1 MNKDFDETPAFN
13 TISVADDG
21 WAINIL
27 DQTFLPHDQVTKQ
40 LTKASEG
47 EEAISSMRVRGA
59 PLIGVTAAYTIAL
72 AMHEDTGDQNLEL
85 TANMLIKSRPTA
97 VNLAWAV
104 DQMVKLLQPLEYG
117 MRCVAAYQYAG
128 KMAEADIATNR
139 AIGAN
144 GLTLLEKIKK
154 TKKKG
159 EPINVLTHCNAGA
172 LATVGWG
179 TATAPLYLAHRLGL
193 NLHVWVD
200 ETRPRNQGASLTAW
214 ELQQNHVPHTVISD
228 NAGGYLMQNGKVD
241 ICITGSDRTS
251 SEGDVANKIGTYLKA
266 LAAHDNNIP
275 FFVALPS
282 STIDWC
288 IADGVKD
295 IPIEKRD
302 PEEVVWISG
311 KTAGGKTERIRIVPQ
326 GTLAENYAFDVTP
339 ARLISGLIT
348 ERGIARPSYGGLT
361 ALFPECKI

>member
-1 MNKDFDETPAFN
+1 
-13 TISVADDG
+13 
-21 WAINIL
+21 
-27 DQTFLPHDQVTKQ
+27 
-40 LTKASEG
+40 
-47 EEAISSMRVRGA
+47 MRVRGA

-172 LATVGWG
+172 LATVGG
-179 TATAPLYLAHRLGL
+179 GRLPHHFIWRIGL
-193 NLHVWVD
+193 V
-200 ETRPRNQGASLTAW
+200 
-214 ELQQNHVPHTVISD
+214 
-228 NAGGYLMQNGKVD
+228 
-241 ICITGSDRTS
+241 
-251 SEGDVANKIGTYLKA
+251 
-266 LAAHDNNIP
+266 
-275 FFVALPS
+275 
-282 STIDWC
+282 
-288 IADGVKD
+288 
-295 IPIEKRD
+295 
-302 PEEVVWISG
+302 
-311 KTAGGKTERIRIVPQ
+311 
-326 GTLAENYAFDVTP
+326 
-339 ARLISGLIT
+339 
-348 ERGIARPSYGGLT
+348 
-361 ALFPECKI
+361 